1 MLAHLA
7 GSDFFATYNKLV
19 KKMFCLFEGK
29 PKISLYGLTHVGR
42 VRQNNEDNFTICS
55 NNRVA
60 VVADGM
66 GGHACGEVASEL
78 AVKTFFDAS
87 GEPELLGLP
96 GADGDTIRHWLL
108 GKVEQA
114 HQNVLRDQRSSP
126 GKRAMGSTIAAM
138 CYFNDEVHIAHV
150 GDSRAYMLREKGLYQ
165 LTRDH
170 SYVEELFRKGLIN
183 RQQADE
189 FPSKNVIVRA
199 LGMEGACVADHVAHA
214 PRSGNVLLLCS
225 DGLCGHVPG
234 GEIEKIL
241 RRATKKNVAEICQD
255 LVDLALRF
263 GGPDNI
269 TVVVAV
275 FH

>member
-1 MLAHLA
+1 
-7 GSDFFATYNKLV
+7 
-19 KKMFCLFEGK
+19 MFCLFGGK
-29 PKISLYGLTHVGR
+29 PASKPASKPKVSIYGLTHVGH

-55 NNRVA
+55 NDRVA

-66 GGHACGEVASEL
+66 GGHACGEVASML

-87 GEPELLGLP
+87 GEPDNLGLP
-96 GADGDTIRHWLL
+96 DADGDTNRRWLL
-108 GKVEQA
+108 GKVDQA
-114 HQNVLRDQRSSP
+114 HQSVLSEQKSSP
-126 GKRAMGSTIAAM
+126 GKKSMGSTIVAM

-150 GDSRAYMLREKGLYQ
+150 GDSRAYMLRENGLYQ

-170 SYVEELFRKGLIN
+170 SLVEELLRKGMIN
-183 RQQADE
+183 REQADAY
-189 FPSKNVIVRA
+189 PHKNVIARSV
-199 LGMEGACVADHVAHA
+199 GMDGVCVADHVAHA
-214 PRSGNVLLLCS
+214 PRAGNVLLLCS

-234 GEIEKIL
+234 GEIQKVL
-241 RRATKKNVAEICQD
+241 QRATKKNTAKICQE
-255 LVDLALRF
+255 LVDLALRH